1 MLAFS
6 AVLALPIIATSYYTT
21 YYTHY
26 TTHRHIY
33 GSVMKSKLYTLYM
46 YVTSA
51 VALLSHIL
59 SDTTITYSTD
69 SVSIIVKF
77 TRQTWRKIQIR
88 YALIQN
94 KLDI

>member
-1 MLAFS
+1 ME
-6 AVLALPIIATSYYTT
+6 
-21 YYTHY
+21 
-26 TTHRHIY
+26 
-33 GSVMKSKLYTLYM
+33 SKLYTLHM

-51 VALLSHIL
+51 VALLLHIL

-69 SVSIIVKF
+69 SVSIIAKF
-77 TRQTWRKIQIR
+77 TRQTWEKIQIR